1 MRTIFTIIF
10 DLMNIMKCA
19 VICIGLVGAVFM
31 TAWANDSDG
40 IMRYIPMQSDYI
52 YSKES
57 NNLEKSNKPENEFCT
72 TVTDISYDECKVLE
86 ELYNATNGSDR
97 TDDYKWMRG
106 AQVCTWF

>member
-72 TVTDISYDECKVLE
+72 TVTDISY
-86 ELYNATNGSDR
+86 GSDR

-106 AQVCTWF
+106 TQVCTWF